1 MRPGQKSPAHLHP
14 QGNGVRPLAHSH
26 RLECDI
32 GGEGS
37 DPVAKNE
44 RPAQGPAFQKFRE
57 LRAFSLGQMARL
69 GDAAPGGWGAEN
81 SEALSRTGPRG
92 NGAKARN
99 PLRRHNGRSATSFW
113 PKGGDF
119 CGVPAP
125 PSCGRLS
132 PNGRIGAGRPRGY
145 DCAFLC
151 TKANKPMADRPESIL
166 EGKQRPFTGAEFLET
181 LRDGREVYIYGER
194 VKDVTTHPAFRN
206 AAASAAK
213 LYNALHAAETRNVLT
228 APTDT
233 GSGGYTHRFFKAAR
247 SREDV
252 MAQRDAIAAWA
263 RITYGWMGRSPDYK
277 AAFLNTLGANAE
289 FYGRFAD
296 NARAWH
302 KRAQEAVLYLNH
314 ALINPPIDRNK
325 PVEQVKD
332 VYITI
337 QKETDAGIYVSG
349 AKVVATNSALT
360 HYNFLGQNMG
370 QDIIDPSM
378 VVMFIAPM
386 NTPGVKLVCRGS
398 YELAAAATG
407 SPWDYPLTSRYDEND
422 SIFIFDNA
430 FIPWENVLIHRDV
443 ERLKAFYPRSG
454 FVNGFTLQGATRLA
468 VKLDFIS
475 GLLYKA
481 ARATGTEAFRGV
493 QAQIGEVIGWR
504 NLFWSLSDAM
514 CCNPEPWVNG
524 AVLPNIRAS
533 TAYRLFMTEAYPAV
547 RQIVERVIASG
558 LIYLP
563 SHTRDFK
570 NPDIDKYLARYVR
583 GSNGID
589 YKERIKVM
597 KMLWDAVG
605 SEFGARHELYEMNY
619 AGSHELVR
627 MFPLQQAQASGALNE
642 MLAFAEQCMADYDE
656 DGWKDPDYRNN
667 DDVSIVGK
675 TG

>member
-1 MRPGQKSPAHLHP
+1 
-14 QGNGVRPLAHSH
+14 
-26 RLECDI
+26 
-32 GGEGS
+32 
-37 DPVAKNE
+37 
-44 RPAQGPAFQKFRE
+44 
-57 LRAFSLGQMARL
+57 MARL
-69 GDAAPGGWGAEN
+69 CDAAPGGWGAEY

-92 NGAKARN
+92 NGIEGRRA
-99 PLRRHNGRSATSFW
+99 LRRHNGRPATSFW
-113 PKGGDF
+113 PKVGDF
-119 CGVPAP
+119 GCAGLLGGCEGLTPE
-125 PSCGRLS
+125 R
-132 PNGRIGAGRPRGY
+132 RIGARPALGY
-145 DCAFLC
+145 HCNIVAQKETD
-151 TKANKPMADRPESIL
+151 KPMSEHPESLL
-166 EGKQRPFTGAEFLET
+166 EGKRRPFTGAEFLQS

-206 AAASAAK
+206 AAASVAK
-213 LYNALHAAETRNVLT
+213 LYDALHSPKSKDVLT
-228 APTDT
+228 TATDT

-247 SREDV
+247 SREEV
-252 MAQRDAIAAWA
+252 IAQRDAIAAWA

-289 FYGRFAD
+289 FYGKFAG

-302 KRAQEAVLYLNH
+302 KRGQEAVLYLNH
-314 ALINPPIDRNK
+314 ALVNPPIDRGK

-370 QDIIDPSM
+370 QEITDPSM

-386 NTPGVKLVCRGS
+386 NTPGIKLICRPS
-398 YELAAAATG
+398 YELSAAAAG
-407 SPWDYPLTSRYDEND
+407 SPWDYPLTSRFDEND
-422 SIFIFDNA
+422 AIFVFDNA
-430 FIPWENVLIHRDV
+430 FIPWENVMIHRDV

-454 FVNGFTLQGATRLA
+454 FVNGFTLQGCTRIA

-481 ARATGTEAFRGV
+481 ARATGVEAFRGV

-514 CCNPEPWVNG
+514 ACNPEPWVGG

-563 SHTRDFK
+563 SHARDFK

-627 MFPLQQAQASGALNE
+627 LFPLQMAQASGALNE
-642 MLAFAEQCMADYDE
+642 MVALADRCMADYNA
-656 DGWKDPDYRNN
+656 DGWLDPAYRGGE
-667 DDVSIVGK
+667 DISIVGK
-675 TG
+675 PL